1 MVWSGGVVGLG
12 ASLGGEGEGQ
22 LLAAW
27 LSDDCFDLVNNIF
40 SINKL
45 GNVEAN
51 IVNFVL
57 TLDLGDLDG
66 LGDTDL
72 LGGWVGEGARDLKR
86 IGDQWNLVSLG
97 LVFLMTHL
105 VFSGITGVSISI
117 SSSSTG
123 GDLHGLRLVLIG
135 DLGGCAWSG
144 DILLLI
150 DVGTDLSVNCGG
162 SLLTDGQNSVKAV
175 VFINNLLDSQCDWGH
190 LISEGWN
197 TDLSID

>member
-1 MVWSGGVVGLG
+1 MVSLG
-12 ASLGGEGEGQ
+12 ASLGWEGKGD
-22 LLAAW
+22 LVTLW
-27 LSDDCFDLVNNIF
+27 LSDDCLDLLNNIL

-45 GNVEAN
+45 GNVETS
-51 IVNFVL
+51 VL
-57 TLDLGDLDG
+57 NLVLALDLGDLDG

-72 LGGWVGEGARDLKR
+72 LRGWVGEGARDLKR

-105 VFSGITGVSISI
+105 VFSGITGMSISI
-117 SSSSTG
+117 SSSSTS

-150 DVGTDLSVNCGG
+150 DIGTDLSVNCGG

-175 VFINNLLDSQCDWGH
+175 VFINDLLDSQGDWSH

>member
-1 MVWSGGVVGLG
+1 MVGGGGVVSLG
-12 ASLGGEGEGQ
+12 AGLSGEGEGQ

-57 TLDLGDLDG
+57 ALDLGDLDG

-86 IGDQWNLVSLG
+86 RCYQWNLVSLG
-97 LVFLMTHL
+97 LVFLMTSL
-105 VFSGITGVSISI
+105 RISI
-117 SSSSTG
+117 AIS
-123 GDLHGLRLVLIG
+123 RM
-135 DLGGCAWSG
+135 
-144 DILLLI
+144 
-150 DVGTDLSVNCGG
+150 SV
-162 SLLTDGQNSVKAV
+162 A
-175 VFINNLLDSQCDWGH
+175 
-190 LISEGWN
+190 
-197 TDLSID
+197 

>member
-72 LGGWVGEGARDLKR
+72 LGGRVREGARDLKW
-86 IGDQWNLVSLG
+86 IGDQWDLVSLG
-97 LVFLMTHL
+97 LVFLMASL
-105 VFSGITGVSISI
+105 RISVAISMMSIA
-117 SSSSTG
+117 
-123 GDLHGLRLVLIG
+123 LI
-135 DLGGCAWSG
+135 WS
-144 DILLLI
+144 LFM
-150 DVGTDLSVNCGG
+150 NE
-162 SLLTDGQNSVKAV
+162 N
-175 VFINNLLDSQCDWGH
+175 FF
-190 LISEGWN
+190 
-197 TDLSID
+197 